1 MTDSDDLRTRAREA
15 AEWLYP
21 EPQHDSLTYPR
32 GSVRGYMRG
41 AFTKGALWHAAQQ
54 PTLDVDE
61 VARVLHDAA
70 CTRAGTAHTPQWWE
84 NRERSARAVVAH
96 LTKGDENDE

>member
-1 MTDSDDLRTRAREA
+1 MSAAQRARDQVNAMLDGGRPFTISDAESVLKA
-15 AEWLYP
+15 A
-21 EPQHDSLTYPR
+21 
-32 GSVRGYMRG
+32 
-41 AFTKGALWHAAQQ
+41 
-54 PTLDVDE
+54 LDVDE
-61 VARVLHDAA
+61 LVVVLHDAA

>member
-1 MTDSDDLRTRAREA
+1 MTDDLRTRAREA
-15 AEWLYP
+15 AWRR
-21 EPQHDSLTYPR
+21 LTPFPPI
-32 GSVRGYMRG
+32 SSAQADGYEDGFADG
-41 AFTKGALWHAAQQ
+41 AEWHAAQQ

-70 CTRAGTAHTPQWWE
+70 CTCDGTTHTPQWWE

-96 LTKGDENDE
+96 LTKGNENDE